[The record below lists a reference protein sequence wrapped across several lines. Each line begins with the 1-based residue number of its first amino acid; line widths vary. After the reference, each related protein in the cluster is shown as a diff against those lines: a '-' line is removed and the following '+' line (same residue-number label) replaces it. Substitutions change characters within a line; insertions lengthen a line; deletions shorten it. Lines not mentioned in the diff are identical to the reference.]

1 VKGVLGL
8 LKGFLEK
15 SKVIIACASAV
26 VSDIGVNDE
35 QYDCSYLTN
44 ALPSAGVES
53 VETNVEEKTV
63 IVRAAQ
69 SVSPQTMLEK
79 LETVR

>member
-1 VKGVLGL
+1 
-8 LKGFLEK
+8 
-15 SKVIIACASAV
+15 
-26 VSDIGVNDE
+26 
-35 QYDCSYLTN
+35 
-44 ALPSAGVES
+44 LPLAGVES

-79 LETVR
+79 LETVRC